1 MPDLNQGTDYV
12 RDMISSY
19 MNDLL
24 SLGVMGFRVDA
35 AKHMW
40 PEDLVAIMVRF
51 FFLPSLL

>member
-40 PEDLVAIMVRF
+40 PEDLVAIMVRG
-51 FFLPSLL
+51 FFLSSLL